1 MYCVWPFAG
10 ASQAEWRDDSASTS
24 FQPECFRPWTA
35 ETQNWTHESREGPFR
50 ITVVN
55 SFVGHTWRI
64 QVLKTL
70 LAIAETPEMSSKIS
84 ELKVISTGTDVSAQI
99 AAQDVN

>member
-10 ASQAEWRDDSASTS
+10 ASQAEWRDDSTSTS
-24 FQPECFRPWTA
+24 FQPECFRPWTSA
-35 ETQNWTHESREGPFR
+35 TQKWTHESREGPFR